1 MSVSKPAQPPA
12 LSELARKDVEL
23 SVDVRRVRHAIDSA
37 QRSLASFP
45 ATEDV
50 RRLVRRAAGLS
61 AEVDQWA
68 SSPPSPDTCDRVM
81 RDVLAI
87 HIGTVQ
93 VARTARTGPSIG
105 KA

>member
-12 LSELARKDVEL
+12 LSELARNDVEA
-23 SVDVRRVRHAIDSA
+23 DVRRVRQAIDSA
-37 QRSLASFP
+37 WRSLATFP

-50 RRLVRRAAGLS
+50 RRLVRRAADLS
-61 AEVDQWA
+61 AEVDQWV

-93 VARTARTGPSIG
+93 VARTVRAGVPIG

>member
-12 LSELARKDVEL
+12 LSELARKEMEL
-23 SVDVRRVRHAIDSA
+23 SVDVRRVRQAIDSA
-37 QRSLASFP
+37 QRSLATFP
-45 ATEDV
+45 STEDV

-61 AEVDQWA
+61 AEVDPWA

-81 RDVLAI
+81 RDVLVI

-93 VARTARTGPSIG
+93 VARTVRAGAPIG